1 MSNNNNSTNN
11 NKKHYHDK
19 HKVHQS
25 SRFTPKIREYL
36 AEMARDRET
45 ELERFMALSSSSPAS
60 SISVGATSCAVDI
73 MPSCS
78 ASRSRNSRCRSG
90 SVGSATGVA
99 NRNSRAEKEAVK
111 ITQIPIVMQQ
121 QEDEAAQPAQ
131 LEHPL
136 AKPSVFSASVEDLCT
151 PTKSTQ
157 TQGPQM
163 QTRKTQTPESALK
176 SHKRLEWDPAADV
189 GYRCERAMS
198 TSNISTLERSV
209 LEAVIQPTQRS
220 NQSETDLNRL
230 QAGISTT
237 KAAAEQMYSRSTAA
251 EHVYSLPAAAEQMYC
266 QPAPAEHVYSLP
278 APAPLAS
285 STFQSFNRSTLCR
298 NVTPVTSSRSTQAPS
313 SSRVASSAAS
323 SFDYQQAQQEQ
334 HSRATST
341 TSICSSS
348 RSRSRHTLSA
358 DELLRHVEQQRQE
371 REYVAKLEQVLC
383 NRQNKENQQANQ
395 QKNRPTVAAAAA
407 ASSSAASSS
416 SVASSLAPA
425 SSSSKCDLDLGIDLL
440 CSLVNKRSLSQS
452 QKKQLVRDIAKRL
465 ALLDLSMSNSSSHS
479 RSNRRSSKSSKH
491 KAEPSPTAQEQLP
504 CRQAHN
510 PPSQQAKRE

>member
-11 NKKHYHDK
+11 NKKQYHDK
-19 HKVHQS
+19 QKLHQS

-60 SISVGATSCAVDI
+60 SISVGAPSCAVHI
-73 MPSCS
+73 MRSCS
-78 ASRSRNSRCRSG
+78 SSRSSRCRSG

-99 NRNSRAEKEAVK
+99 NRNSRAEKEHVK

-121 QEDEAAQPAQ
+121 EDEAAQPAQ
-131 LEHPL
+131 PERPL
-136 AKPSVFSASVEDLCT
+136 VKPFVFSASVEDLCT

-157 TQGPQM
+157 TLGPQM
-163 QTRKTQTPESALK
+163 HTRKTQTPESALK

-230 QAGISTT
+230 QAGTSTT
-237 KAAAEQMYSRSTAA
+237 KAAAEQICVPPAPA
-251 EHVYSLPAAAEQMYC
+251 EHVYSLPAS
-266 QPAPAEHVYSLP
+266 AEHVYSLP

-285 STFQSFNRSTLCR
+285 STFQSINRSSLSR
-298 NVTPVTSSRSTQAPS
+298 NVTPGTSNRSTQAPS

-323 SFDYQQAQQEQ
+323 SFDYHQAQQDQ
-334 HSRATST
+334 HSRATSA
-341 TSICSSS
+341 TSNCSS
-348 RSRSRHTLSA
+348 SRSRHTLSA

-371 REYVAKLEQVLC
+371 REYAAKLEQVLC
-383 NRQNKENQQANQ
+383 NRQNKENQQPNQ
-395 QKNRPTVAAAAA
+395 QKNRSTVAA
-407 ASSSAASSS
+407 ASSSAASTS
-416 SVASSLAPA
+416 SVASSLPPA
-425 SSSSKCDLDLGIDLL
+425 TTTSSSSKCDLDLGIDLL

-465 ALLDLSMSNSSSHS
+465 ALLDLSMSNSSS
-479 RSNRRSSKSSKH
+479 RSHRRSSKSSKH
-491 KAEPSPTAQEQLP
+491 KVESCPTQEQLP
-504 CRQAHN
+504 RQAPS

>member
-11 NKKHYHDK
+11 NKKQYHDK
-19 HKVHQS
+19 QKLHQS

-60 SISVGATSCAVDI
+60 SISVGAPSCAVEI
-73 MPSCS
+73 MRSCS
-78 ASRSRNSRCRSG
+78 GGRSRTSRCRSG

-99 NRNSRAEKEAVK
+99 NRNSRADKEEVK

-121 QEDEAAQPAQ
+121 EEEVPKPVQ

-136 AKPSVFSASVEDLCT
+136 VKPSVFSASVEDLCT

-230 QAGISTT
+230 HAGTSTR
-237 KAAAEQMYSRSTAA
+237 KAAVEQTSDPPAPA
-251 EHVYSLPAAAEQMYC
+251 EHVYSLPASS
-266 QPAPAEHVYSLP
+266 EHVYILP

-285 STFQSFNRSTLCR
+285 STFQSFNRSTLSR
-298 NVTPVTSSRSTQAPS
+298 NVTPRTSNRSTQAPS
-313 SSRVASSAAS
+313 SSRVTSSAAS
-323 SFDYQQAQQEQ
+323 SFDYHQAQQEQ
-334 HSRATST
+334 NSRATSA
-341 TSICSSS
+341 TSIGSS
-348 RSRSRHTLSA
+348 SRSRHTLSA

-371 REYVAKLEQVLC
+371 REYAAKLEQVLC
-383 NRQNKENQQANQ
+383 NRQNKENQQPNQ
-395 QKNRPTVAAAAA
+395 QKNRSTVAA
-407 ASSSAASSS
+407 ASSSAASTS
-416 SVASSLAPA
+416 SVASSLPPA
-425 SSSSKCDLDLGIDLL
+425 TTTSSSSKCDLDLGIDLL

-465 ALLDLSMSNSSSHS
+465 ALLDLSMSNTSS
-479 RSNRRSSKSSKH
+479 RSHRRSSKSSKH
-491 KAEPSPTAQEQLP
+491 KVEPCPTQEQVSSQTQSSP
-504 CRQAHN
+504 R
-510 PPSQQAKRE
+510 QQAKRE